1 MANEFII
8 RKGFKSQEDSQ
19 ITGSISLS
27 GSFKDQESSSGTAGQ
42 VLSSTVSG
50 SQWVDAA
57 DSSAITGAGTTG
69 TITKWTTGGSVIG
82 DSVIVESAGN
92 VGIGVT
98 PSAWRDSVAVNSVIQ
113 GADNYAILNRND
125 GGTKTNYFAQ
135 NFYYNASDV
144 GTRMDTGKWSLFY
157 SQNQEDGSHGFYT
170 STNDTGPSPSMQSK
184 LIIGSTGA
192 ATFKATTPSPV
203 VSTPIVSI
211 ADSVNGVLGGIGALA
226 SGGYPLQ
233 IWGGT
238 LEFKTGSSSNI
249 ATATTKLTITSTGL
263 TQINSTS
270 TTALELITNQSA
282 SSLRLKNTGSVV
294 ADWIMQSGGITVG
307 DLAFYN
313 LDTSAYKLTI
323 TSGGDATF
331 SGNVTAVQG
340 IFKNSGVPAIL
351 AYRDLDV
358 TVVGTAGQ
366 GIEFGAK
373 SGATFVS
380 GAAIY
385 GTLDNPATNGSLQ
398 FQTLTAGTLSNKL
411 TISSGGDA
419 TFSGN
424 VLIGTNINS
433 DIPLQVNK
441 ETAGSGTAIAFLKNT
456 DAAGNGLVVDVTTP
470 QNYVADFRIGNI
482 SKMRISSGGN
492 VGIGTT
498 TLDAYANLTVF
509 GNYHTDF
516 IRDYHG
522 GDRAYVLRFGA
533 NTASSGYVI
542 GSQIAA
548 SLASDDVN
556 GSLEFYTKN
565 AGNLEN
571 QLTISSGG
579 LATFSNG
586 IKFGGTPSPAYD
598 IGADTLDA
606 YEEGSWTP
614 TLLNANGN
622 ESTEGMYTRIG
633 NTVRVG
639 GLIIFG
645 SQSNTTQFTIQSFP
659 FQVGTTNEGT
669 RGGVSVGY
677 STSST
682 YYTILMDNGYTQAR
696 VWGQGATGNP
706 TLASLS
712 GTRVYFGG
720 TYQV

>member
-27 GSFKDQESSSGTAGQ
+27 GSFKDQESSPGTAGQ

-50 SQWVDAA
+50 SKWVDAA

-82 DSVIVESAGN
+82 DSIITEAASA
-92 VGIGVT
+92 ITVT
-98 PSAWRDSVAVNSVIQ
+98 GDGTFTNSVTADQ
-113 GADNYAILNRND
+113 GIFNSTANTYA
-125 GGTKTNYFAQ
+125 
-135 NFYYNASDV
+135 
-144 GTRMDTGKWSLFY
+144 
-157 SQNQEDGSHGFYT
+157 DGSLILRDLNGANPMYLT
-170 STNDTGPSPSMQSK
+170 SVVGNLAISNGGAADHLTISSG
-184 LIIGSTGA
+184 GA